1 MWVVTGDS
9 VLTTLENEGSRVVVT
24 LDEDGNAL
32 TVTIQGTDGTVYV
45 KGSSSYTVTVEN
57 YAETIG

>member
-9 VLTTLENEGSRVVVT
+9 VLTTLENEGSIV
-24 LDEDGNAL
+24 DASGK
-32 TVTIQGTDGTVYV
+32 TVTIQGIDGTVYV
-45 KGSSSYTVTVEN
+45 KGSSSYIVTVEN